1 MPADVKIESFNPK
14 AISATALYNPTD
26 IINSIIAWDKK
37 MITVT
42 GDYWG
47 TTISKSYDQTQL
59 LDARV
64 DIGSTG
70 EAKVGCSF
78 ATEEEAQ
85 AFQSGQTNV
94 KIRGELQAKL
104 SFGSPSMKNCSAVK

>member
-1 MPADVKIESFNPK
+1 
-14 AISATALYNPTD
+14 
-26 IINSIIAWDKK
+26 

-78 ATEEEAQ
+78 
-85 AFQSGQTNV
+85 
-94 KIRGELQAKL
+94 
-104 SFGSPSMKNCSAVK
+104 